1 MRRKNLWLRLSSCT
15 MAALIAT
22 TSIVPVSA
30 AEVEFQDEA
39 SAEVA
44 ETPETAEAPEEDAAA
59 EKVQEAAGDEAE
71 AEDVTLAT
79 GENAEQ
85 TETEDVAEAELSIED
100 GFSDGESDGALVQ
113 ESPAAELT
121 GTVQTGFGAANTNLE
136 KGTYKVTISMM
147 KADDTTAA
155 SMANACI
162 AGKGTLAVAEDGSAK
177 LTVPIQAITMMGQ
190 TVYATDWKVYKGAV
204 GTEATAAEYTTD
216 KDGNVNS
223 ITFAIPDKAQDGV
236 YVTMTMAAG
245 RTQDAFLK
253 ADYANAEKDAAA
265 VDTSALEA
273 TIAQADALDEMAYTK
288 ASWDGNKDAI
298 EAAKTAAKAAL
309 EKKESQEAVD
319 AANTALADAMK
330 KLAVAGDQTDLRK
343 VLDQAKALNEN
354 DYTAKS
360 WKYVQDAIDKAETV
374 IANRDTKRNLRS
386 AKSSLTIW
394 MGSLEVKYDT
404 TALEKKIAQAEAL
417 KKDDYTAESWKA
429 AALVNAINAAKETID
444 NRGNKDNVHDA
455 IENIENAIEKLVP
468 VSNEV
473 TVGRGNFEKKLAP
486 GTYSLPIEL
495 LNGAKSD
502 STNQYTSANY
512 MTQLSMAGG
521 CFTGNATL
529 VIHEDGTATLTAG
542 VQAIT
547 AMGMTGAA
555 SDWTIY
561 ENTQDYLDGAAN
573 PTKGARFK
581 ARVDES
587 KVQAG
592 KKKPSKI
599 SFTIPDLK
607 QNVVATRMYIEVMT
621 VNQDA
626 CIGLDWSNVEKISDD
641 TSETSTVE
649 KEYVVN
655 ADTLTQLK
663 NMKAGSTVKLDEDV
677 TLTEDLTIKG
687 GTLDLNGHILTQ
699 KDNLIMIKG
708 DVTVIDSSAEKTGK
722 ITRERYSAS
731 SRSTTSISVQK
742 GSFTADGVTIDG
754 QIGNR
759 ICNGTQVS
767 LQDNPRVTVKLT
779 NCTLINTAQ
788 TETIIGGSMNV
799 AFAILSNGID
809 ITIDSCTADKGVY
822 VSGGTGE
829 KTVINNS
836 TLGELQLSGASAVV
850 TKVTGTGRAT
860 IGADE
865 MTISD
870 DGFAGL
876 SVEGTGDV
884 ALENV
889 VSKNSASYQ
898 AALNIAGSGQV
909 TVKSG
914 AYANE
919 AGVAVSS
926 QGFPVKLEGGYFKGA
941 ASAVDGAYTT
951 PEGKI
956 LGKVTEGEYAGYQT
970 VVDGKEP
977 EVADPVAT
985 VYDKGGNVSRQIS
998 EENAALALSYATE
1011 GQTVK
1016 LNKDVK
1022 TTGVTYYKNV
1032 TFDLNGHVLTTEN
1045 GITGMAGNC
1054 RVIDSSAEK
1063 TGKVVSE
1070 AGIFGGGNNVTITLD
1085 NITCEGV
1092 YVQGMSAGNAYIV
1105 NGTRVNGPFMLNAVM
1120 GGGHTYVQDSSWTI
1134 AANDY
1139 NGNPV
1144 DGKAL
1149 LEGSTRTSQ
1158 YVINQTG
1165 DHTFTVTVNDLGK
1178 AMRAFETLDASQYT
1192 KASYAAAKAIYDQID
1207 GSADEDIQGDVVAQK
1222 AKELNDAVAAL
1233 QAPASE
1239 ESKTALQ
1246 SAITAAKKL
1255 KAADYTAASYKTY
1268 KAAITAAETVLNGE
1282 DFSDTEVTAA
1292 TKALTDAKVKLVKL
1306 KTQSITVSV
1315 KNTKNVVSKKYGD
1328 KAFSLGAK
1336 AKTTLTYKSSN
1347 TKIATVDS
1355 KGKVTIKAAG
1365 TVKITINAKATST
1378 YKAATAKVLTIKIA
1392 KKAPTIKTKI
1402 GTKNLSYNALKKKAQ
1417 VFTLG
1422 TSVNSKGTL
1431 TYKKLSGS
1439 SAVSVNSKTGK
1450 LTVKKGLKKGTYRV
1464 KVQIKSA
1471 AKGNYTA
1478 GSRTVTV
1485 TVRVK

>member
-39 SAEVA
+39 SAEAA

-85 TETEDVAEAELSIED
+85 TETEDAAEAELSIED

-155 SMANACI
+155 SMANSCI

-429 AALVNAINAAKETID
+429 AVLVNAINAAKETID

-759 ICNGTQVS
+759 IYNGTQLS

-985 VYDKGGNVSRQIS
+985 VYDKGGYVARQIS

-1092 YVQGMSAGNAYIV
+1092 YVMGMSTGNAYIV

-1139 NGNPV
+1139 NGNPL

-1158 YVINQTG
+1158 YMINQTG

-1246 SAITAAKKL
+1246 SAITAAKKV

-1292 TKALTDAKVKLVKL
+1292 TKALTDAKAKLVKL

-1347 TKIATVDS
+1347 TKIATVDR

-1402 GTKNLSYNALKKKAQ
+1402 GTKNLSYNALKKKTQ

-1439 SAVSVNSKTGK
+1439 RAVSVNSKTGK
-1450 LTVKKGLKKGTYRV
+1450 LTVKKGLRKGTYRV

>member
-85 TETEDVAEAELSIED
+85 TETEDAAEAELSIED

-253 ADYANAEKDAAA
+253 ADYANAEKDAVA

-298 EAAKTAAKAAL
+298 DAAKTAAKAAL

-495 LNGAKSD
+495 LNGGKSD

-512 MTQLSMAGG
+512 MTQLSMAAG

-759 ICNGTQVS
+759 IYNGTQVS

-889 VSKNSASYQ
+889 VSKNSESYQ

-985 VYDKGGNVSRQIS
+985 VYDKGGNVARQIS

-1450 LTVKKGLKKGTYRV
+1450 LTVKKGLRKGTYRV

>member
-30 AEVEFQDEA
+30 AEVDFQDEA
-39 SAEVA
+39 SADVA
-44 ETPETAEAPEEDAAA
+44 EEAA
-59 EKVQEAAGDEAE
+59 EEVQEAAGDET
-71 AEDVTLAT
+71 EDVTIAT
-79 GENAEQ
+79 DENAEQ
-85 TETEDVAEAELSIED
+85 GETEDAAEAELAVED
-100 GFSDGESDGALVQ
+100 GFSDGESDAALVQ

-121 GTVQTGFGAANTNLE
+121 GTVQTGFGSTNTNLE
-136 KGTYKVTISMM
+136 KGSYEVTVSMM

-162 AGKGTLAVAEDGSAK
+162 AGKGTLVVAEDGSAK

-759 ICNGTQVS
+759 IYNGTQVS

-799 AFAILSNGID
+799 AFANLSNGID

-889 VSKNSASYQ
+889 VSKNSESYQ

-941 ASAVDGAYTT
+941 ASAVDGAYIT

-985 VYDKGGNVSRQIS
+985 VYDKGGNVARQIS

-1092 YVQGMSAGNAYIV
+1092 YVLGMSTGNAYIV

-1292 TKALTDAKVKLVKL
+1292 TKALTDAKAKLVKL

-1365 TVKITINAKATST
+1365 TVKITINAKATGT
-1378 YKAATAKVLTIKIA
+1378 YKAAKAKVLTIKIA

-1402 GTKNLSYNALKKKAQ
+1402 GTKNLSYNTLKKRAQ

>member
-941 ASAVDGAYTT
+941 ASAVDGVYTT

-985 VYDKGGNVSRQIS
+985 VYDKGGNVARQIS

>member
-85 TETEDVAEAELSIED
+85 TETEDAAEAELSIED

-626 CIGLDWSNVEKISDD
+626 CIGLDWSNVEKISND

-759 ICNGTQVS
+759 IYNGTQVS

-799 AFAILSNGID
+799 AFANLSNGID

-985 VYDKGGNVSRQIS
+985 VYDKGGNVARQIS

-1092 YVQGMSAGNAYIV
+1092 YVMGMSTGNAYIV
-1105 NGTRVNGPFMLNAVM
+1105 NGTRVNGPFILNAVM

-1139 NGNPV
+1139 NGNSV

-1292 TKALTDAKVKLVKL
+1292 TKALTDAKAKLVKM

-1347 TKIATVDS
+1347 TKIATVDR

-1402 GTKNLSYNALKKKAQ
+1402 GTKNLSYNTLKKRAQ

-1439 SAVSVNSKTGK
+1439 RAVSVNSKTGK
-1450 LTVKKGLKKGTYRV
+1450 LTVKKGLRKGTYRV

>member
-30 AEVEFQDEA
+30 AEVDFQDEA
-39 SAEVA
+39 SADVA
-44 ETPETAEAPEEDAAA
+44 EEAA
-59 EKVQEAAGDEAE
+59 EEVQEAAGDET
-71 AEDVTLAT
+71 EDVTLAT

-85 TETEDVAEAELSIED
+85 TETEDAAEAELSIED
-100 GFSDGESDGALVQ
+100 GFSDGESDAALVQ

-121 GTVQTGFGAANTNLE
+121 GTVQTGFGSTNTNLE
-136 KGTYKVTISMM
+136 KGSYEVTVSMM

-162 AGKGTLAVAEDGSAK
+162 AGKGTLVVAEDGSAK

-663 NMKAGSTVKLDEDV
+663 NMKAGSNVKLDEDV

-687 GTLDLNGHILTQ
+687 GTLDLNGHVLTQ

-759 ICNGTQVS
+759 IYNGTQVS

-799 AFAILSNGID
+799 AFAYLSNGID

-889 VSKNSASYQ
+889 VSNSASHQ

-914 AYANE
+914 AYASE

-985 VYDKGGNVSRQIS
+985 VYDKGGNVARQIS

-1092 YVQGMSAGNAYIV
+1092 YVQGVSAGNAYIV
-1105 NGTRVNGPFMLNAVM
+1105 NGTRVNGPFILNAVM

-1292 TKALTDAKVKLVKL
+1292 TKALTDAKAKLVKL

>member
-985 VYDKGGNVSRQIS
+985 VYDKGGNVARQIS

-1336 AKTTLTYKSSN
+1336 AKTTLTYKPSN

>member
-649 KEYVVN
+649 KEYVAN

-985 VYDKGGNVSRQIS
+985 VYDKGGNVARQIS

>member
-85 TETEDVAEAELSIED
+85 TETEDAAEAELSIED

-253 ADYANAEKDAAA
+253 ADYANAEKDAVA

-298 EAAKTAAKAAL
+298 DAAKTAAKAAL

-592 KKKPSKI
+592 KKKPYKI

-985 VYDKGGNVSRQIS
+985 VYDKGGNVARQIS

>member
-30 AEVEFQDEA
+30 AEVDFQDEA
-39 SAEVA
+39 SADIA
-44 ETPETAEAPEEDAAA
+44 EEAA
-59 EKVQEAAGDEAE
+59 EEVQEAAGDET
-71 AEDVTLAT
+71 EDVTLAT
-79 GENAEQ
+79 DENAEQ
-85 TETEDVAEAELSIED
+85 GETEDAAEAELAVED
-100 GFSDGESDGALVQ
+100 GFSDGESDAALVQ

-121 GTVQTGFGAANTNLE
+121 GTVQTGFGSTNTNLE
-136 KGTYKVTISMM
+136 KGSYEVTVSMM

-162 AGKGTLAVAEDGSAK
+162 AGKGTLVVAEDGSAK

-298 EAAKTAAKAAL
+298 DAAKTAAKAAL

-759 ICNGTQVS
+759 IYNGTQLS

-985 VYDKGGNVSRQIS
+985 VYDKGGNVARQIS

-1070 AGIFGGGNNVTITLD
+1070 AGIFGGGTNVTITLD

-1092 YVQGMSAGNAYIV
+1092 YVMGMSTGNAYIV

-1139 NGNPV
+1139 NGNPL

-1158 YVINQTG
+1158 YMINQTG

-1292 TKALTDAKVKLVKL
+1292 TKALTDAKAKLVKL

-1347 TKIATVDS
+1347 TKIATVDR

-1402 GTKNLSYNALKKKAQ
+1402 GTKNLSYNTLKKRAQ

-1439 SAVSVNSKTGK
+1439 RAVSVNSKTGK
-1450 LTVKKGLKKGTYRV
+1450 LTVKKGLRKGTYRV

>member
-39 SAEVA
+39 SAEAA

-85 TETEDVAEAELSIED
+85 TETEDAAEAELSIED

-155 SMANACI
+155 SMANSCI

-298 EAAKTAAKAAL
+298 DAAKTAAKAAL

-429 AALVNAINAAKETID
+429 AVLVNAINAAKETID

-759 ICNGTQVS
+759 IYNGTQLS

-985 VYDKGGNVSRQIS
+985 VYDKGGNVARQIS

-1092 YVQGMSAGNAYIV
+1092 YVMGMSTGNAYIV

-1139 NGNPV
+1139 NGNPL

-1158 YVINQTG
+1158 YMINQTG

-1246 SAITAAKKL
+1246 SAITAAKKV

-1292 TKALTDAKVKLVKL
+1292 TKALTDAKAKLVKL

-1347 TKIATVDS
+1347 TKIATVDR

-1402 GTKNLSYNALKKKAQ
+1402 GTKNLSYNTLKKRAQ